1 MYFECSM
8 DVNEKMVSTRNMIT
22 EANMNVF
29 MYH

>member
-8 DVNEKMVSTRNMIT
+8 DVNEKMVSTQNMIT

-29 MYH
+29 MYY